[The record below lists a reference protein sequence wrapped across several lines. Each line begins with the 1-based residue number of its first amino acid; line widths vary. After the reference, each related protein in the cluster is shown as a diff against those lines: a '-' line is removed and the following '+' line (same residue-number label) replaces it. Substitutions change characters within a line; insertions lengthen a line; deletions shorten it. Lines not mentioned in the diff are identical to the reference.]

1 MRKCLKC
8 LAEFDDGLSKW
19 CPPCREIVAAEE
31 LAAQEAKEANAK
43 RGKITVAGELYI
55 KRGPE
60 FKQMLCSDNAGEF
73 CVDACPHFDGP
84 ENDTIT
90 ICNGKLLE
98 FDYFDDER
106 V

>member
-1 MRKCLKC
+1 
-8 LAEFDDGLSKW
+8 
-19 CPPCREIVAAEE
+19 
-31 LAAQEAKEANAK
+31 
-43 RGKITVAGELYI
+43 
-55 KRGPE
+55 
-60 FKQMLCSDNAGEF
+60 MLCSENAGEF